1 MVRKQ
6 KAGQKGRIV
15 MNCAALAVTFSAAL
29 MFGYNPFQD
38 NLGTI
43 TSPQPVVAHWDNIP
57 ATPVSWFL
65 NPSTPSNNV
74 SNSGCSDTL
83 ANCIQQALE
92 SGFSAWTGAQVPIGN
107 TQQQLTDIAVT
118 FAGTSPLTNPDY
130 QDCQNVI
137 GFSDTNTSD
146 FSTGTIAFTQIS
158 TVTRPANVPSGT
170 PFQYTCS
177 GSASK
182 TCNLDDCIADADIE
196 FNPKVNFTTSVTPP
210 SNTFNLQSV
219 ATHEEGHLLGLDH
232 SGIGH
237 TVMFPFGD
245 TALAG
250 VQTQLQTD
258 DAVGISFLYPT
269 TSFASATGVISGFV
283 SLSSSGS
290 TSAVFGA
297 HVIAVNSD
305 TGNAVIDGITAPD
318 GSYKLIGVPPG
329 NYNILVLPMAPS
341 SDAGIL
347 VLDNFS
353 GWECGFADAGCKS
366 VPLNP
371 TNFTGRYY

>member
-1 MVRKQ
+1 MARKG
-6 KAGQKGRIV
+6 KAGQKGRIA
-15 MNCAALAVTFSAAL
+15 MGCAALAVMFSAAL

-38 NLGTI
+38 NLGTL
-43 TSPQPVVAHWDNIP
+43 TSPQPVVARWDNVP
-57 ATPVSWFL
+57 STPVSWFL
-65 NPSTPSNNV
+65 NAPTPGKNV
-74 SNSGCSDTL
+74 SNAGCNDTL
-83 ANCIQQALE
+83 ANCIQQAVE
-92 SGFSAWTGAQVPIGN
+92 AGFNSWTGAQITIAN
-107 TQQQLTDIAVT
+107 TPQKLTDVAVT
-118 FAGTSPLTNPDY
+118 FGGTSSLTNPDY

-146 FSTGTIAFTQIS
+146 FSTGTIAFTQIT
-158 TVTRPANVPSGT
+158 TVTRPSNVPSGT
-170 PFQYTCS
+170 SFQYTCS

-182 TCNLDDCIADADIE
+182 TCSLDDCITDADIE

-219 ATHEEGHLLGLDH
+219 ATHEEGHFLGLDH

-269 TSFASATGVISGFV
+269 ASFSTATGVISGV
-283 SLSSSGS
+283 VNSSNSGS
-290 TSAVFGA
+290 ISAVFGA
-297 HVIAVNSD
+297 HVIAVNAD
-305 TGNAVIDGITAPD
+305 TGNAVVDGITAPD
-318 GSYKLIGVPPG
+318 GSYKLIGIPPG

-353 GWECGFADAGCKS
+353 GWECGYANSGCTT
-366 VPLNP
+366 VPGNP